1 MLVEDGQGGYLV
13 KFILKEGVPSTV
25 GIAYA
30 ADRNSN
36 SSTEL
41 DLMNSAFSQ

>member
-1 MLVEDGQGGYLV
+1 MLVEDGQGSYLV

-30 ADRNSN
+30 ANSN
-36 SSTEL
+36 SSSNLEV
-41 DLMNSAFSQ
+41 DLIKSAFSQ

>member
-13 KFILKEGVPSTV
+13 KFILKEGVPETV

-30 ADRNSN
+30 ADRNS
-36 SSTEL
+36 SSSIEL
-41 DLMNSAFSQ
+41 DLMNSTFSR